1 MTGVQDPQRSGDSSG
16 ESHKQRI
23 DRELMELLNELR
35 VALPGVQFLFA
46 FLLVVP
52 FQQRGADL
60 TDFQRDVYF
69 ATLLAAAVATGL
81 LIAPAAQHRVLFRQH
96 DKEALL
102 RRSNRSAFLSLT
114 VLALAIAGAVL
125 LVTDRR
131 RRGCP
136 AALVVDRRPAL
147 EARARPSGRP
157 GRLTAHV
164 PGGGRPRAVQ
174 MASGSSCSEKRST
187 ASPLPSPALPS
198 RAAHPG
204 LPIPVWPRTLRR
216 ADDTSGHRGRAT

>member
-1 MTGVQDPQRSGDSSG
+1 MTDVRNSQRSEDSSG
-16 ESHKQRI
+16 ESRKERI

-52 FQQRGADL
+52 FQQRGAQL

-102 RRSNRSAFLSLT
+102 RRSNRSAFLGLT
-114 VLALAIAGAVL
+114 VLALAIVGAIL
-125 LVTDRR
+125 LVTDV
-131 RRGCP
+131 
-136 AALVVDRRPAL
+136 LFD
-147 EARARPSGRP
+147 
-157 GRLTAHV
+157 LTLAW
-164 PGGGRPRAVQ
+164 
-174 MASGSSCSEKRST
+174 ST
-187 ASPLPSPALPS
+187 AAVVGALLVWWWIAVPYWK
-198 RAAHPG
+198 RAHNEQ
-204 LPIPVWPRTLRR
+204 
-216 ADDTSGHRGRAT
+216 DD